1 MDIHFHKS
9 KINENATVILPS
21 SKSLSHR
28 ALITAALAN
37 GISTVRGISQSK
49 DTIATM
55 SVLSHLGVR
64 FDVEEKRVIVHGCGG
79 KLKYDKEILDCNE
92 SGSTLRFLIPFATLL
107 DEEVH
112 FTGHGRL
119 MDRPQ
124 SVYESLFQE
133 NHILF
138 EKKDSILKVK
148 GRLQGGDYTLK
159 GDVSSQFITGLLFI
173 LPLCETDSVIH
184 ILPPF
189 ESASYI
195 TLTIDALQKASIK
208 VEQNGLDFYISGNQK
223 YHTIDCV
230 VEGDDSQMAFFAEL
244 ALTQK
249 KSVRILN
256 VNHDSHQGD
265 HVILDFVEKMGGEVT
280 QIEDGYEI
288 NADKISSTKVSLA
301 DCPDL
306 GPALFALATQC
317 GGTTIFENCERL
329 RIKESDRI
337 AVMEEELQKLGC
349 NIHSEGGMVIVKGP
363 TQLKNGVVLQG
374 HNDHRVVMSLSML
387 ALLVDDVVIQGS
399 EAIQKSYP
407 NFFEDLKKMG
417 VDYD

>member
-1 MDIHFHKS
+1 MDIHFHRSNIKDGAS
-9 KINENATVILPS
+9 VTLPS

-28 ALITAALAN
+28 ALICAALAN
-37 GISTVRGISQSK
+37 GTSIIRGISHSK
-49 DTIATM
+49 DTKATM

-64 FDVEEKRVIVHGCGG
+64 FEVDEDKVIVHGSGG
-79 KLKYDKEILDCNE
+79 SLKYDQEVLDCNE

-107 DEEVH
+107 DEEVCY
-112 FTGHGRL
+112 TGHGRL

-124 SVYESLFQE
+124 SVYETLFKE
-133 NHILF
+133 NSILF

-148 GRLQGGDYTLK
+148 GKLHGGEYTLK
-159 GDVSSQFITGLLFI
+159 GDVSSQFITGLLFV
-173 LPLCETDSVIH
+173 LPLCDTDSVIH

-195 TLTIDALQKASIK
+195 TLTMDALKKSGIH
-208 VEQNGLDFYISGNQK
+208 VERRGLDFYIPGNQT
-223 YHTIDCV
+223 YLPIDCV

-249 KSVRILN
+249 KEVNIFN

-265 HVILDFVEKMGGEVT
+265 HIILEYVEKMGGIVKE
-280 QIEDGYEI
+280 IEDGYQI
-288 NADKISSTKVSLA
+288 NAKDILSTTMSLA

-306 GPALFALATQC
+306 GPALFCLATQC
-317 GGTTIFENCERL
+317 EGETVFENCERL

-337 AVMEEELQKLGC
+337 AVMEEELRKLGC
-349 NIHSEGGMVIVKGP
+349 EIQSNEGTVIVKGP
-363 TQLKNGVVLQG
+363 TQLKSGIHLLG

-387 ALLVDDVVIQGS
+387 ALLTDDIVIEGC
-399 EAIQKSYP
+399 EAVEKSYP
-407 NFFEDLKKMG
+407 NFFEDLKNMG